1 MSLKDLQ
8 HGEINNSF
16 LFELPNFKENGKL
29 GTFESDIIPGFDVQR
44 LIYIYAVPGKKDRL
58 SVE

>member
-8 HGEINNSF
+8 HGGINNSF
-16 LFELPNFKENGKL
+16 LFELPNFKEEDGKL

-44 LIYIYAVPGKKDRL
+44 LIYNIYL
-58 SVE
+58 CCSW